1 MSSVVQRI
9 KEVKQLR
16 GGYINPKQFNYFELS
31 STEKLNEHENI
42 SASTIGLVIDYLF
55 RIQQGELPQDAF
67 RISLLGAKRAGQEKI
82 AENFLS
88 KINNKF
94 DNECIIFACKLT
106 AFDMAYRADINPT
119 MSQIYV
125 QPDENTINN
134 IRIMLKR
141 CQNFVNIYGEIK
153 SDLTFEEGY
162 TRTVHAGDGDFM
174 TNNIIWDMKVSTKKL
189 SSAHTLQ
196 IYMYYLLAKESCK
209 NGAHPE
215 YQSLQKLGIF
225 NPRLNCVYIL
235 DTKDIPDEIEYA
247 VKRNVLGYNLP

>member
-31 STEKLNEHENI
+31 STDKLNENENI
-42 SASTIGLVIDYLF
+42 AATTIGLVVDYLF
-55 RIQQGELPQDAF
+55 RVQQGELPQDAF
-67 RISLLGAKRAGQEKI
+67 RISLLGAKLAKQEKI
-82 AENFLS
+82 GNHFLS

-94 DNECIIFACKLT
+94 DDDCIINACRLT
-106 AFDMAYRADINPT
+106 AYDMAYRAGINPI

-125 QPDENTINN
+125 RPDENTINN
-134 IRIMLKR
+134 IKIMLKR

-153 SDLTFEEGY
+153 SDLTFELGY
-162 TRTVHAGDGDFM
+162 TQTVHAGDGDFM
-174 TNNIIWDMKVSTKKL
+174 TKDIIWDMKVSTKKL

-196 IYMYYLLAKESCK
+196 IYMYYLLAKESYK

-225 NPRLNCVYIL
+225 NPRLNCIYIL
-235 DTKDIPDEIEYA
+235 DTKNIPDEIEYA
-247 VKRNVLGYNLP
+247 VKRNVLGYDLP